1 MTDTPGER
9 FAQAFLTD
17 PEHAQVDFDFTLSD
31 AFQPTNDRPRLTV
44 RNLFRKQRAD
54 PGTVRSWFENR
65 PGADEATQERRLR
78 EAAFRFSVAE
88 YGVRP
93 ITGWVQIPEDLAK
106 EPESLASFIDRR
118 LMVRLGTAENLAL
131 TRDLLNHPDVAPL
144 PYKESYT
151 AGVLAAFEEIEQ
163 TGGTGHA
170 MIVNPADY
178 YGELVGAGSVLQDL
192 AREKV
197 MICRNRHVAP
207 GHAVVGDFAM
217 AARLLEAGHSVIK
230 VAEPTQGTFDRPGTA
245 VCAEVYEGV
254 AVQLPTHFF
263 HVVPA

>member
-1 MTDTPGER
+1 MTETPGEL
-9 FAQAFLTD
+9 FARAFLAD
-17 PEHAQVDFDFTLSD
+17 PAHARADFGFTLSD
-31 AFQPTNDRPRLTV
+31 AFQPTDDRPRLTV

-54 PGTVRSWFENR
+54 SGTVRSWFENR
-65 PGADEATQERRLR
+65 PGAGETAAERRLR

-93 ITGWVQIPEDLAK
+93 ITGWVQIPDDLAK
-106 EPESLASFIDRR
+106 EPEALASFVDRR

-131 TRDLLNHPDVAPL
+131 TRDLLDHPDVAPL
-144 PYKESYT
+144 PYAGSYT
-151 AGVLAAFEEIEQ
+151 AGVLAAYEEIEQ

-207 GHAVVGDFAM
+207 RHAVVGDFAM
-217 AARLLEAGHSVIK
+217 AARLLESGHSVIK
-230 VAEPTQGTFDRPGTA
+230 VAEPPEGTFDLPGTA

-263 HVVPA
+263 HVMPA